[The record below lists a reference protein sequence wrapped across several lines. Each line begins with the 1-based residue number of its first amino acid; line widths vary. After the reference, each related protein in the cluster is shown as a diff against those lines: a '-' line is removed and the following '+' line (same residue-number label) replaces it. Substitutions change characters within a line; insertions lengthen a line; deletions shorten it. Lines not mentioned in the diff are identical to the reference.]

1 MKNENIKRKSGFAAL
16 MSTIILSVIL
26 LLIAT
31 NLGLTGFYG
40 RSDILDSELKKR
52 SSTLAEACVDT
63 ALLKLA
69 ENPSYA
75 GSESINVSDADT
87 CNILSIDPAVDPIII
102 NTTGVFMNATTKL
115 EVKVNASDLSLVSWE
130 EIL

>member
-75 GSESINVSDADT
+75 GSESINVSGADT
-87 CNILSIDPAVDPIII
+87 CNILLINPAVDPIII